1 MSEDIA
7 SLAIKADAT
16 QVDGA
21 SKSLDKLSDSAKK
34 TGIAAAAAETS
45 WGRYAASLLNP
56 TTAALALGTAIVG
69 IGTKAILSA
78 EDARISVAKMELI
91 YKNSGKNIGVSLK
104 EIESQIQ
111 GLAQTTIF
119 EDDSLRDA
127 AREFVKFGNI
137 TGDTLKSVIKTTTE
151 FATVTGQDVVS
162 AAHQMAR
169 ALADPEAAS
178 RLLKEAGVALTN
190 TEQEYIKML
199 VDSNRESEAQA
210 ILAEKLANAYDGAAE
225 ALTGLH
231 SEAEMT
237 KNAIGELFEA
247 IGNSAVA
254 QAGLS
259 ALESSLRF
267 IRELAVSTANVING
281 ASQSSGASGSWGGG
295 ATGSWGDPVS
305 SSQKNEAQMKK
316 EIEAYKAVG
325 KASSGH
331 HAARAAGISD
341 EQKAMNSLN
350 NEFKSMLENM
360 EKEYA
365 IGLLSGDD
373 AKIAA
378 LDYDL
383 ETGSLRKLDEARKNH
398 LRTLQLDIINRET
411 EKKGN
416 EAKADELA
424 ALTDEYNKL
433 TLSARDYYSLTLTT
447 KGIAPNQQGDLL
459 ANFDKNQAAELQKQK
474 FDEAAQSV
482 KDYVKEINTAK
493 SDLTDLA
500 DITSSIVGSSVGGIN
515 LLTEAFDGLTK
526 SLSKNNDEFLKL
538 EQKRQ
543 EAVLTGQDTKEN
555 IAAFDKKEASLTNDR
570 YAKELKGISQLAG
583 ASAKMFN
590 EKSAAAKSFHAI
602 EVALSVATIAMR
614 AKEIASTLAATAV
627 SVAGGAAKMF
637 SQSGWFGFAGVAA
650 MLAVMV
656 GLGFSRGGSSSST
669 ASIPSDTGKGTVLGD
684 KDAVSESTSKTYQLL
699 KDIHA
704 EEYAELR
711 GINSGVAKLNGDI
724 VDTVT
729 KVFQSGGINAAAI
742 GGLGKK
748 SNDPLQ
754 LPDPLGLGKFVFGS
768 TKKEITEVG
777 IQVGQTALNRILNG
791 KEINAQQFT
800 TVKTTTTGFFGMG
813 KSEKLS
819 DTFSPLDKGIR
830 SGLTSVFRSIGE
842 TMQELSKTLGGD
854 VRKYVVP
861 AMKIDIKGLNAE
873 DASKKI
879 SGVISASMDKAALKI
894 FGKTLKQ
901 YQELGEG
908 LFETAVRVVA
918 QVAVV
923 RDAVGK
929 SGLNIESNAIGIAN
943 ALVKA
948 AGGLQEFQKQFAV
961 YFDKFYSDT
970 EKQTYLQSQLAGQ
983 LGAVGLALPAT
994 RDGYRK
1000 QVEALNL
1007 NTKAGQAQYSML
1019 IKLAGAADNYYTA
1032 LGKAAN
1038 DNIQKIQAIIDAL
1051 RAGSKTL
1058 VESLTGLRQERDKA
1072 KGFLYGQLGLLNSG
1086 RGNLLDG
1093 DGINSAI
1100 GTLTKPSEQ
1109 LFKTMLDFQRETIRT
1124 STLFNTFA
1132 DRAEAQKTIWQQQ
1145 LDTLNGIRVEIA
1157 AQRAAVD
1164 ETARTSRK
1172 VSDILTRVTRDGN
1185 SLVTVA
1191 A

>member
-7 SLAIKADAT
+7 TIGVKADTT
-16 QVDGA
+16 QVDNLN
-21 SKSLDKLSDSAKK
+21 KSLDKLSDSGKK
-34 TGIAAAAAETS
+34 SGASALIAETS

-56 TTAALALGTAIVG
+56 TTAAIALGTAIVG
-69 IGTKAILSA
+69 IGTKAIISA

-104 EIESQIQ
+104 EIESEIQ

-119 EDDSLRDA
+119 DDDSLRDA
-127 AREFVKFGNI
+127 SREFVKFGNI
-137 TGDTLKSVIKTTTE
+137 TGDTLKSLIKTTTE
-151 FATVTGQDVVS
+151 YARLTDQDVVS
-162 AAHQMAR
+162 AAHAMAK

-178 RLLKEAGVALTN
+178 RLLKEAGVKLTN
-190 TEQEYIKML
+190 TEQEYIKVL
-199 VDSNRESEAQA
+199 IDSNRESEAQA
-210 ILAEKLANAYDGAAE
+210 ILAEKLGKTYNGAAE

-259 ALESSLRF
+259 ALESSLQF
-267 IRELAVSTANVING
+267 IRGLVISTTNAFSGAAQSGG
-281 ASQSSGASGSWGGG
+281 ASESFGRGASD
-295 ATGSWGDPVS
+295 SWGDPVA

-316 EIEAYKAVG
+316 EIEAYKALG

-331 HAARAAGISD
+331 HAARAAGISN

-350 NEFKSMLENM
+350 NEFKSMIENM

-416 EAKADELA
+416 EALADELA

-459 ANFDKNQAAELQKQK
+459 ANFDKNQAADLQKQK
-474 FDEAAQSV
+474 IDDANASLKSYIESLDKAKTGISDLGSVTSAVFDGALGGVSTLTGVFASMSEQITA
-482 KDYVKEINTAK
+482 NTAA
-493 SDLTDLA
+493 L
-500 DITSSIVGSSVGGIN
+500 V
-515 LLTEAFDGLTK
+515 
-526 SLSKNNDEFLKL
+526 
-538 EQKRQ
+538 
-543 EAVLTGQDTKEN
+543 EN
-555 IAAFDKKEASLTNDR
+555 RLQMEEASKAPIKNMEGILKIN
-570 YAKELKGISQLAG
+570 KEKNRLEKEGTTLAIDGARQAAG
-583 ASAKMFN
+583 AASKMFG
-590 EKSAAAKSFHAI
+590 EKSSAAKSFHAI

-656 GLGFSRGGSSSST
+656 GLGFSRGGSSSA
-669 ASIPSDTGKGTVLGD
+669 ASIPSDTGTGTVLGD

-724 VDTVT
+724 VNTVT

-748 SNDPLQ
+748 TNDPLQ
-754 LPDPLGLGKFVFGS
+754 LPDPLGLGKFVFGE

-777 IQVGQTALNRILNG
+777 ILIGKTAIDKVLNG
-791 KEINAQQFT
+791 REVSAKQFT
-800 TVKTTTTGFFGMG
+800 TVKTTSTGFFGMG
-813 KSEKLS
+813 KSESFS
-819 DTFSPLDKGIR
+819 DTFSPLDKGVK
-830 SGLTSVFRSIGE
+830 GALTQVFRSVGN
-842 TMQELSKTLGGD
+842 TMQELSVVLGGD
-854 VRKYVVP
+854 VRKYVIP

-873 DASKKI
+873 EASKKI
-879 SGVISASMDKAALKI
+879 SGVISAQMDRMALRV
-894 FGKTLKQ
+894 FGGTIKQ
-901 YQELGEG
+901 YQQLGEG
-908 LFETAVRVVA
+908 LFETAVRIVA

-929 SGLNIESNAIGIAN
+929 SGLNIESNAIGIAD

-948 AGGLQEFQKQFAV
+948 AGGLQEFQKQFAT
-961 YFDKFYSDT
+961 YFDKFYSET
-970 EKQTYLQSQLAGQ
+970 EKQARLQAQLAGQ

-1019 IKLAGAADNYYTA
+1019 IKLAGAADTYYTQ
-1032 LGKAAN
+1032 LGQAQT
-1038 DNIQKIQAIIDAL
+1038 DNIKNIQAIIDAL

-1058 VESLTGLRQERDKA
+1058 LESLTGLRQERSQA
-1072 KGFLYGQLGLLNSG
+1072 KNFLFGQLGLLNSG
-1086 RGNLLDG
+1086 QGELLDG
-1093 DGINSAI
+1093 AGINSAI

-1109 LFKTMLDFQRETIRT
+1109 LFRTVLDFQRETVRA
-1124 STLFNTFA
+1124 SDLFSTFA

-1145 LDTLNGIRVEIA
+1145 LDVLVGIRVEVA

-1172 VSDILTRVTRDGN
+1172 VSDLLTRVTRDGDA
-1185 SLVTVA
+1185 LVTVA

>member
-1 MSEDIA
+1 MAEDIA
-7 SLAIKADAT
+7 SLGIKVDAG
-16 QVDGA
+16 QVENA
-21 SKSLDKLSDSAKK
+21 AKSLDKLSDSGKK
-34 TGIAAAAAETS
+34 SGAAALVAETS
-45 WGRYAASLLNP
+45 WGRYAASLANP
-56 TTAALALGTAIVG
+56 VTATLALGAAVAAL
-69 IGTKAILSA
+69 GTKAILSA

-104 EIESQIQ
+104 EIENQIQ

-119 EDDSLRDA
+119 DDDSLRDA
-127 AREFVKFGNI
+127 SREFVKFGNI
-137 TGDTLKSVIKTTTE
+137 TGDTLKSVIKTATE
-151 FATVTGQDVVS
+151 YATVTGQDVVS
-162 AAHQMAR
+162 AAHAMAR

-199 VDSNRESEAQA
+199 IDSNRESEAQA
-210 ILAEKLANAYDGAAE
+210 ILADKLANAYDGASQ

-247 IGNSAVA
+247 MGNSAVA
-254 QAGLS
+254 QAGLA
-259 ALESSLRF
+259 ALESSLQF
-267 IRELAVSTANVING
+267 IRGLVISTTNALNG
-281 ASQSSGASGSWGGG
+281 ASQGSGASGSWGGG
-295 ATGSWGDPVS
+295 ASGSWGDPVGA
-305 SSQKNEAQMKK
+305 SQKSEAQMKK
-316 EIEAYKAVG
+316 EIDAYKALG

-331 HAARAAGISD
+331 HAAKAKTISD

-350 NEFKSMLENM
+350 SEFKSMVENM
-360 EKEYA
+360 EKELA

-416 EAKADELA
+416 ETKAEELA

-447 KGIAPNQQGDLL
+447 KGVAPDQQGALL
-459 ANFDKNQAAELQKQK
+459 GQFDKNAIAENQKQK
-474 FDEAAQSV
+474 TDAANESL
-482 KDYVKEINTAK
+482 KSYIDNLDKAK
-493 SDLTDLA
+493 SSMGDLGAVTSAVFDGALGGISTLAGAFTSMIDQINANTEALKANQEQMATASKSPIANYQAIAKLNKERTDLEKNYNNVA
-500 DITSSIVGSSVGGIN
+500 LTGVRQMAGATGAMFKENTQARKAFHAVEMGLGAIEIAQQIKQLIPLASAAILTQGKGDPYSAFFRIAAMTAIVGGIVAAAGGSFSGGGSSVS
-515 LLTEAFDGLTK
+515 A
-526 SLSKNNDEFLKL
+526 S
-538 EQKRQ
+538 Q
-543 EAVLTGQDTKEN
+543 TGT
-555 IAAFDKKEASLTNDR
+555 
-570 YAKELKGISQLAG
+570 
-583 ASAKMFN
+583 
-590 EKSAAAKSFHAI
+590 
-602 EVALSVATIAMR
+602 
-614 AKEIASTLAATAV
+614 
-627 SVAGGAAKMF
+627 
-637 SQSGWFGFAGVAA
+637 
-650 MLAVMV
+650 
-656 GLGFSRGGSSSST
+656 
-669 ASIPSDTGKGTVLGD
+669 GTVLGD
-684 KDAVSESTSKTYQLL
+684 DKAVSESSSKTYQLL

-711 GINSGVAKLNGDI
+711 GINDGVAKLNGDI

-777 IQVGQTALNRILNG
+777 IQIGQTALKKVLDG

-800 TVKTTTTGFFGMG
+800 TVQTTKTGFFGMG
-813 KSEKLS
+813 KSVTTS
-819 DTFSPLDKGIR
+819 DTFSPLDKGVK
-830 SGLTSVFRSIGE
+830 SGLTSVFKSIGE

-961 YFDKFYSDT
+961 YFDKFYTDA
-970 EKQTYLQSQLAGQ
+970 EKQAETQKQLAGQ

-1000 QVEALNL
+1000 LVEAQDL
-1007 NTKAGQAQYSML
+1007 NTKAGQSHYSML
-1019 IKLAGAADNYYTA
+1019 IKLAGAADTYYSSLVDNQKKA
-1032 LGKAAN
+1032 LETSLSA
-1038 DNIQKIQAIIDAL
+1038 ITAIIDAL
-1051 RAGSKTL
+1051 RNGSKTL
-1058 VESLTGLRQERDKA
+1058 LQSLTGLRQERSQA
-1072 KGFLYGQLGLLNSG
+1072 KGFLLGQLGLLNSG
-1086 RGNLLDG
+1086 QGASLDAN
-1093 DGINSAI
+1093 GISGAI
-1100 GTLTKPSEQ
+1100 GSLTKPSEK
-1109 LFKTMLDFQRETIRT
+1109 LFSTVLDFQRETVRT
-1124 STLFNTFA
+1124 STLFETFA

-1145 LDTLNGIRVEIA
+1145 LDALNGIRVEVA
-1157 AQRAAVD
+1157 AQRAAAD

-1172 VSDILTRVTRDGN
+1172 VADLLTRVTRDGDA
-1185 SLVTVA
+1185 LLTVA